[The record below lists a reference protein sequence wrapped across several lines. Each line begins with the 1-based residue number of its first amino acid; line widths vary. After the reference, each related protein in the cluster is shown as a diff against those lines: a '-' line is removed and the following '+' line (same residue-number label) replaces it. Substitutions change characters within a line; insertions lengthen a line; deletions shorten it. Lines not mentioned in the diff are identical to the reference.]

1 MPAPPGVVIA
11 HPVTPGGFKNTG
23 STEDMVRAAHLIF
36 ANCGVETGGSKVS
49 RLVRDFRRRVEQNGF
64 AFFDFL
70 ANSVQL
76 DAECRRTALS
86 DPDVLRVIA
95 YSDPTGEAAIRNV
108 MKASRS

>member
-1 MPAPPGVVIA
+1 MAAPPGVIA
-11 HPVTPGGFKNTG
+11 HPAPHGG
-23 STEDMVRAAHLIF
+23 STFAGTEALIRGAHLIF
-36 ANCGVETGGSKVS
+36 TNCGVSISPQRVT
-49 RLVRDFRRRVEQNGF
+49 RLVRQFKSRVEQNGF

-76 DAECRRTALS
+76 DAERRRTALS

-95 YSDPTGEAAIRNV
+95 YSDPTGEAAVRNV

>member
-11 HPVTPGGFKNTG
+11 HPVQPGGNTG
-23 STEDMVRAAHLIF
+23 AGTEDLIRSAHLIF
-36 ANCGVETGGSKVS
+36 ANCGIDIGARRVN
-49 RLVRDFRRRVEQNGF
+49 RLVQQFKVRVERNGF

-76 DAECRRTALS
+76 DAERRRTALS

-95 YSDPTGEAAIRNV
+95 YSDPTGEAAVRNV
-108 MKASRS
+108 MKAARS